1 MLVLHIHS
9 RTVHDLVDAP
19 SQISPG
25 GASNLITME
34 EPSLA
39 ERHSSSLKR
48 HVQLFAVESRLLCG
62 YPVSYQL
69 IVGKNVLAIAEQLE
83 TSYSIHVVLGEA

>member
-1 MLVLHIHS
+1 MLVLQSHS
-9 RTVHDLVDAP
+9 RTIHDLVDAP

-25 GASNLITME
+25 GASDLIAME

-48 HVQLFAVESRLLCG
+48 HVQLFVVKSHLLRG

-69 IVGKNVLAIAEQLE
+69 IVGQDVLAIAEQLE
-83 TSYSIHVVLGEA
+83 TAYSIHVVLSEA